1 MDAGTVWSEKLKSNL
16 PSLMAEQPILAEFA
30 DRAAI
35 LLHGSTCRGV
45 DDPFSDLDIY
55 VLLRAKD
62 LAEFDRR
69 SPIRFYEFMLDGK
82 KGHWMAYVL
91 EEFAAHVECCD
102 MALISELRT
111 SIVLH
116 NRLDRAQT
124 LLECAKSPMRP
135 EVRRAFF
142 FHNYYQMR
150 NFHRASDNPMERGD
164 GLAVLFSLSQTV
176 AYALR
181 AALILDGEPYPYEKW
196 LRREALRHPTG
207 EKLAPHVDAILD
219 AIAGDALR
227 LARPER
233 QNPLSQS
240 VRQIRQ
246 ILIDAARAKGID
258 EPWLIQWWLYISQ
271 AEAATVGVRWQ
282 LHVQLK
288 QNGG

>member
-1 MDAGTVWSEKLKSNL
+1 MDTGIVWSEKLKSYL
-16 PSLMAEQPILAEFA
+16 PSLMGEQPILAEFA

-45 DDPFSDLDIY
+45 DDPFSDLDLY
-55 VLLRAKD
+55 VLLRAGD

-69 SPIRFYEFMLDGK
+69 SPIRFYEFDLDGK
-82 KGHWMAYVL
+82 PGHWVAYAL
-91 EEFAAHVECCD
+91 EELTARVDRCD

-111 SIVLH
+111 SIALYD
-116 NRLDRAQT
+116 RLDGASE
-124 LLECAKSPMRP
+124 LMASAKSPMRP

-142 FHNYYQMR
+142 FYNYYQMR

-164 GLAVLFSLSQTV
+164 GLAVLFSLSQTI

-196 LRREALRHPTG
+196 LRREALRQPTG

-227 LARPER
+227 LAGPDR
-233 QNPLSQS
+233 QNPLSQQA
-240 VRQIRQ
+240 REMRQ
-246 ILIDAARAKGID
+246 ILIHAARANGID

-271 AEAATVGVRWQ
+271 AEAATARVRWQ
-282 LHVQLK
+282 SHVKLK
-288 QNGG
+288 SNG

>member
-1 MDAGTVWSEKLKSNL
+1 MDPRLVWAEKLKAYL
-16 PSLMAEQPILAEFA
+16 PSLMREHPILAEYA
-30 DRAAI
+30 EQAAI

-45 DDPFSDLDIY
+45 DDPFSDLDLY
-55 VLLRAKD
+55 VLLRAED
-62 LAEFDRR
+62 LAKFDRR

-82 KGHWMAYVL
+82 KGHWNVHAL
-91 EEFAAHVECCD
+91 EEFIARVDRCD

-116 NRLDRAQT
+116 NQLDGVQA
-124 LLECAKSPMRP
+124 LLDSAKSPMPP

-142 FHNYYQMR
+142 FYNYYQMR

-196 LRREALRHPTG
+196 LRREALRHPIG
-207 EKLAPHVDAILD
+207 EKLAPHVDAILA

-227 LARPER
+227 LAGPER

-240 VRQIRQ
+240 VRQMRQ
-246 ILIDAARAKGID
+246 ILIDAARAEGID
-258 EPWLIQWWLYISQ
+258 EPWLTQWWLYISQ
-271 AEAATVGVRWQ
+271 AEASTADVRW
-282 LHVQLK
+282 
-288 QNGG
+288 

>member
-1 MDAGTVWSEKLKSNL
+1 MDVGLLWSEKLKSHL
-16 PSLMAEQPILAEFA
+16 PSLMVEYPILVEFA

-45 DDPFSDLDIY
+45 DDPFSDLDLY
-55 VLLRAKD
+55 VLLRAGD

-69 SPIRFYEFMLDGK
+69 SPIRFYEFALDGK
-82 KGHWMAYVL
+82 KGHWMAYAL
-91 EEFAAHVECCD
+91 EEFTAHVGRCD

-116 NRLDRAQT
+116 NLLGGARELLDS
-124 LLECAKSPMRP
+124 AKSPMRP

-142 FHNYYQMR
+142 FYNYYQMR
-150 NFHRASDNPMERGD
+150 NFHRATDNPMERGD
-164 GLAVLFSLSQTV
+164 GLAVLFSLSQTI

-227 LARPER
+227 FAGPDR
-233 QNPLSQS
+233 QNPLSQQA
-240 VRQIRQ
+240 RQMRQ

-258 EPWLIQWWLYISQ
+258 EPWLTQWWLYISQ
-271 AEAATVGVRWQ
+271 AEGATADVRW
-282 LHVQLK
+282 
-288 QNGG
+288 

>member
-1 MDAGTVWSEKLKSNL
+1 MDAGMVWSEKLKSYL
-16 PSLMAEQPILAEFA
+16 SALMAEQPILAEFA

-45 DDPFSDLDIY
+45 DDPFSDLDLY
-55 VLLRAKD
+55 VLLRAGD

-69 SPIRFYEFMLDGK
+69 SPIRFYEFVLDGK
-82 KGHWMAYVL
+82 KGHWVAYAL
-91 EEFAAHVECCD
+91 EEFVARVERCD

-116 NRLDRAQT
+116 DRLDGAQP
-124 LLECAKSPMRP
+124 LLDSAKSPMRP
-135 EVRRAFF
+135 EVQRAFF
-142 FHNYYQMR
+142 FYNYYQMR

-181 AALILDGEPYPYEKW
+181 AALILDSEPYPYEKW

-207 EKLAPHVDAILD
+207 GKLAPHVDAILD
-219 AIAGDALR
+219 AIARDALR
-227 LARPER
+227 LTGPER
-233 QNPLSQS
+233 QNPLSQQA
-240 VRQIRQ
+240 RQMRQ
-246 ILIDAARAKGID
+246 ILIDAARANGID

-271 AEAATVGVRWQ
+271 AERAIKDVTW
-282 LHVQLK
+282 H
-288 QNGG
+288 

>member
-1 MDAGTVWSEKLKSNL
+1 MDAGLIWSEKLKSYL
-16 PSLMAEQPILAEFA
+16 PALMAAQPILAEFA

-45 DDPFSDLDIY
+45 DDPFSDLDLY
-55 VLLRAKD
+55 VLLRGED

-69 SPIRFYEFMLDGK
+69 SPIRFYEFVLDGK
-82 KGHWMAYVL
+82 KGHWVAYAL
-91 EEFAAHVECCD
+91 EEFTARVDHCD

-111 SIVLH
+111 SIALH
-116 NRLDRAQT
+116 NWLDGT
-124 LLECAKSPMRP
+124 SELIESAKSPMRS
-135 EVRRAFF
+135 EVQRAFF
-142 FHNYYQMR
+142 FYNYYQMR

-181 AALILDGEPYPYEKW
+181 AALILNGEPYPYEKW

-219 AIAGDALR
+219 AIAGGALR
-227 LARPER
+227 LTGPER
-233 QNPLSQS
+233 QNPLSQQA
-240 VRQIRQ
+240 RQMRQ
-246 ILIDAARAKGID
+246 ILIDAARANGID

-271 AEAATVGVRWQ
+271 AERAIQDVTW
-282 LHVQLK
+282 H
-288 QNGG
+288 

>member
-1 MDAGTVWSEKLKSNL
+1 MVWSENLKSYL
-16 PSLMAEQPILAEFA
+16 PRLMGEHPILGPFA

-45 DDPFSDLDIY
+45 DDPFSDLDLY
-55 VLLRAKD
+55 VLLRAED

-69 SPIRFYEFMLDGK
+69 SPIRFYEFVLDGK
-82 KGHWMAYVL
+82 KGHWMAYAL
-91 EEFAAHVECCD
+91 EEFAARVDRCE

-111 SIVLH
+111 SIALH
-116 NRLDRAQT
+116 NCLGGARELIER
-124 LLECAKSPMRP
+124 AKSPMRP
-135 EVRRAFF
+135 DVQRAFF
-142 FHNYYQMR
+142 FYNYYQMR

-164 GLAVLFSLSQTV
+164 GLAVLFSLSQTI

-227 LARPER
+227 LAGPER
-233 QNPLSQS
+233 QNPLSQQA
-240 VRQIRQ
+240 RQMRQ
-246 ILIDAARAKGID
+246 ILIDAARANGID
-258 EPWLIQWWLYISQ
+258 EPWLTQWWLYISQ

-282 LHVQLK
+282 LHVKLK
-288 QNGG
+288 SNG